1 MNSQPILNMNPSL
14 LADEATFE
22 KLVDEF
28 DHNMRIVDFFIETES
43 FYDLELTLKN
53 LKKVSII
60 LSDSSAIVI

>member
-1 MNSQPILNMNPSL
+1 MTSKPVSEKSSSL

-43 FYDLELTLKN
+43 FYNVELTLKN